1 MNKNILV
8 IGTLVALAGASVY
21 FAENVDMG
29 NDLIIYGGT
38 VYDGSGGE
46 GYKADIAIKDD
57 RIVKIGD
64 LSGEAALNTIDAT
77 GKAVSPGFVNMLSWA
92 PATLL
97 VDGRGMSDIKQGVTL
112 EVFGEGNSWGPWSEE
127 TKQNVRDAMGD
138 LKYDVEWNTLGEYF
152 DYAVAKGISPNIAS
166 FVGATTVRVEVLG
179 RDDVKATPEQI
190 IEMQDLVRGAME
202 DGALG
207 VGSSLIYAP
216 AKFADTAELIALNKA
231 AAEYGGMYISHMR
244 SEGPTVMEA
253 IDELITISREAGVPA
268 EIYHLKAS
276 GKTNW
281 GKLEEMFAKIEAAR
295 AEGLR
300 ITADMYTYP
309 ASSTGLDAAM
319 PVWVQ
324 AGGYE
329 KWRENLLNPEIRAKV
344 LAEMLVPQT
353 KWSNVFFE
361 VGAEGIMI
369 VGTKNPD
376 LKPYIGRRL
385 SDIANEWGLS
395 PQEAAIELVVRDGS
409 RVQVVYFS
417 MTEEN
422 MPKKVAKPWVSFG
435 SDAGA
440 LATEGVFIKNSTHP
454 RAYGTFARVLGKYVR
469 EEKVITLGEAIR
481 KMAAMPAQNIGARDR
496 GMLKVGYYADV
507 VVFDPDTVTDHA
519 TFEKP
524 HQYAT
529 GVDHVVINGV
539 QVLKDGEHTG
549 ATPGRAVRGP
559 GWRGW
564 KKK

>member
-1 MNKNILV
+1 MNKNYFV
-8 IGTLVALAGASVY
+8 IGTLVALAGASY
-21 FAENVDMG
+21 WFSENVEKG

-46 GYKADIAIKDD
+46 GVRADIAIKDD
-57 RIVKIGD
+57 RIVAMGD
-64 LSGEAALNTIDAT
+64 LAGQAALKTIDAT

-92 PATLL
+92 PGTLM

-112 EVFGEGNSWGPWSEE
+112 EVFGEGTSWGPWSPK
-127 TKQNVRDAMGD
+127 TQKDIMDNMGD
-138 LKYDVEWNTLGEYF
+138 VKYDVKWSTLGEYF
-152 DYAVAKGISPNIAS
+152 DYAENKGISPNIAS
-166 FVGATTVRVEVLG
+166 FVGATTVRTEVLG
-179 RDDVKATPEQI
+179 FDDVKATPEQLQ
-190 IEMQDLVRGAME
+190 EMQNLVRGAME

-244 SEGPTVMEA
+244 SEGPTVMDA

-324 AGGYE
+324 AGGYD
-329 KWRENLLNPEIRAKV
+329 KWRERLMDPEIRAKV

-353 KWSNVFFE
+353 KWSNPFFE
-361 VGAEGIMI
+361 VGAEGILI

-376 LKPYIGRRL
+376 LKKFIGK
-385 SDIANEWGLS
+385 SVADVAKAWGVSNEN
-395 PQEAAIELVVRDGS
+395 AAMDLVIQDGS

-417 MTEEN
+417 MTEAN
-422 MPKKVAKPWVSFG
+422 MPKKVSRPWVSFG

-481 KMAAMPAQNIGARDR
+481 KLSHQPASNIGAKDR

-524 HQYAT
+524 HQYST

-564 KKK
+564 KK